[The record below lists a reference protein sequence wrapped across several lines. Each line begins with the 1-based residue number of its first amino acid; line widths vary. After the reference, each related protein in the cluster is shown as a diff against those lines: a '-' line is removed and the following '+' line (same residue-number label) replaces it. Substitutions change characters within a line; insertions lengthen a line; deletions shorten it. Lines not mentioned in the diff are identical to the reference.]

1 MSQESLVEFVPL
13 FNFEAEGEARLELGD
28 DTWIEPLRDVT
39 RALVV
44 SQVNRPDVSMSRD
57 LLEKLRFGLF
67 HRFEPSDPS
76 MSQPRQPD
84 LEADVKLVFKIL
96 KPGSAV
102 STGYSAYYSE
112 TGSGVAGSRVAS
124 EFPWP
129 GPRYD
134 LTPADAALLPRLWQ
148 ELRRLL
154 APAWLLRSRF
164 LDTARARLSRAS
176 HERHPEQKL
185 IDLFVALESVLLRDS
200 ERWSEK
206 GRSVGAA
213 RLAVLLDPQS
223 PAQRG
228 GFYAAARLADEQR
241 NAVAHGLEKELL
253 GFDGEPGGFFALVF
267 EVERWTTLAIHRM
280 LRLLFECGSQQKA
293 LARLDGVASDPV
305 THLATVRLLLGHAPS
320 EPV

>member
-1 MSQESLVEFVPL
+1 MSDARLVEFVPL
-13 FNFEAEGEARLELGD
+13 FNFAAEGEARLELGAD
-28 DTWIEPLRDVT
+28 AWIEPLRDVT
-39 RALVV
+39 RAFVV

-57 LLEKLRFGLF
+57 LLENLRFGLF

-84 LEADVKLVFKIL
+84 LEADVRLVFKIL

-112 TGSGVAGSRVAS
+112 TGSGAAGSRVAP
-124 EFPWP
+124 EFPRP
-129 GPRYD
+129 GARYD
-134 LTPADAALLPRLWQ
+134 LTAAETALLPRLWQ

-154 APAWLLRSRF
+154 SPPWLLRARF
-164 LDTARARLSRAS
+164 LDTARARLWRAS
-176 HERHPEQKL
+176 HEQHPEQKL
-185 IDLFVALESVLLRDS
+185 LDLFIALESVLLRDT
-200 ERWSEK
+200 ERWAEK

-228 GFYAAARLADEQR
+228 GFYAAARAAHDQR
-241 NAVAHGLEKELL
+241 NAVAHGFGRELL
-253 GFDGEPGGFFALVF
+253 GFDGDPGGFGALVF
-267 EVERWTTLAIHRM
+267 EVERWTTVAIHRM
-280 LRLLFECGSQQKA
+280 LRLLFECGSQDKA

-320 EPV
+320 ERV